1 MPSRL
6 VRPITPS
13 KNMFNRQNKQ
23 INFRW
28 SSWFGRMCFKLAFV
42 NFWTFWKL
50 FKLTC
55 NSTLYNFI
63 VWFYKTEV
71 AISHHHVSMTE
82 FAVNVYL
89 RARLCIGTG
98 LVEILWK
105 TKGSGIT
112 FLHHDF
118 VSWENSNIYF
128 LFDFVIDQS
137 I

>member
-1 MPSRL
+1 
-6 VRPITPS
+6 
-13 KNMFNRQNKQ
+13 
-23 INFRW
+23 
-28 SSWFGRMCFKLAFV
+28 
-42 NFWTFWKL
+42 
-50 FKLTC
+50 
-55 NSTLYNFI
+55 
-63 VWFYKTEV
+63 
-71 AISHHHVSMTE
+71 MTE

-105 TKGSGIT
+105 TKDRGIT